1 MKTNLALFRNVM
13 AAFVAAAL
21 AWPASA
27 QAQVPRPGTPEVPGY
42 WTQASANCTAIGQ
55 SVASREGGQL
65 LRAVAADQG
74 GRTVCV
80 ITYTVPSRDGKPP
93 RRVETTVN
101 AG

>member
-1 MKTNLALFRNVM
+1 MKTNLALFRTVM
-13 AAFVAAAL
+13 AALVAAAF
-21 AWPASA
+21 AWPV
-27 QAQVPRPGTPEVPGY
+27 QAQVPRPGAPEVPGY
-42 WTQASANCTAIGQ
+42 WTQVSANCNAVGQ
-55 SVASREGGQL
+55 SVAAREGGQL

>member
-1 MKTNLALFRNVM
+1 MKTNLALFRTVM
-13 AAFVAAAL
+13 AALLAAVF
-21 AWPASA
+21 AWPV
-27 QAQVPRPGTPEVPGY
+27 QAQVPRPGAPEGPGY
-42 WTQASANCTAIGQ
+42 WTRVSANCNAVGQ
-55 SVASREGGQL
+55 SVAAREGGQL